1 MPTLAAIRQYLSR
14 GGVIAY
20 PTESCYGLGCDPDNP
35 AAVERILKLK
45 GRPRH
50 KGLILIAAGRRQLQ
64 PYVHLPA
71 AEQTAGYWPGPFT
84 FILPAR
90 RRAGRWLTGRHNG
103 LAVRVTAH
111 ADARRLCRELG
122 MPLVSTSANRS
133 GFKALKTA
141 SACRREFGA
150 QIMVLPGRIGNSK
163 NPSTI
168 IHFASGKVL
177 RG

>member
-1 MPTLAAIRQYLSR
+1 MPSIAAIKQHLAR

-20 PTESCYGLGCDPDNP
+20 PTESCYGLGCDPYQP
-35 AAVERILKLK
+35 TAVERILRLK

-50 KGLILIAAGRRQLQ
+50 KGLILIAASSGQLQ
-64 PYVHLPA
+64 PYVHLPPV
-71 AEQTAGYWPGPFT
+71 EQTVPYWPGPFT
-84 FILPAR
+84 LILPAR
-90 RRAGRWLTGRHNG
+90 PRAGRWLTGRHKG

-111 ADARRLCRELG
+111 AGASRLCRELG
-122 MPLVSTSANRS
+122 MALVSTSANRS

-141 SACRREFGA
+141 QACRRQFGE
-150 QIMVLPGRIGNSK
+150 QVMVLPGRIGNSK

>member
-1 MPTLAAIRQYLSR
+1 MPTPAAIRQHLNR

-50 KGLILIAAGRRQLQ
+50 KGLILIAAERTQLQ
-64 PYVHLPA
+64 PYVHLPP
-71 AEQTAGYWPGPFT
+71 AEQTAPYWPGPFT
-84 FILPAR
+84 LILPAR

-111 ADARRLCRELG
+111 AGARRLCRELG
-122 MPLVSTSANRS
+122 MALVSTSANRS

-141 SACRREFGA
+141 AACRREFGDRVL
-150 QIMVLPGRIGNSK
+150 VLPGRIGRNK

-168 IHFASGKVL
+168 IHFASGKIL